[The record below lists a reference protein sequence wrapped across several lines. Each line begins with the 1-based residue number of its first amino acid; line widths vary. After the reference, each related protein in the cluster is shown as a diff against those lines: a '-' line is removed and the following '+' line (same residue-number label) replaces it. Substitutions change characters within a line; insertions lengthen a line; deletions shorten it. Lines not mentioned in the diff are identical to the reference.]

1 MVAEP
6 ESRAFDLEAIDEPL
20 DEFLDRVAGGQGRV
34 VVRRGGV
41 PLVVIEPAAVPW
53 REDQVEFLREIS
65 NRFAD
70 VPLDEIDREVGA
82 AIAEVRRQRRER
94 QDG

>member
-41 PLVVIEPAAVPW
+41 PLVVIEPASSRLRP
-53 REDQVEFLREIS
+53 EDIALLNEVSAL
-65 NRFAD
+65 FAD
-70 VPLDEIDREVGA
+70 VPLDEIDRQVDA
-82 AIAEVRRQRRER
+82 AIAEVRRLRREH
-94 QDG
+94 GE